1 MKLQSL
7 KYLILFIMLLF
18 PREINN
24 DHLYPVNNDLTKI
37 TISRHVVNE
46 SQKKDCLNLELRK
59 SKSRPTN
66 QDIKVETTVID
77 CSGSNY
83 SKTRFIKLFIIQKIA
98 SSKRD
103 YSLSS
108 PYYLLISQTFHIST
122 FIRILRI

>member
-7 KYLILFIMLLF
+7 KYLILITIFLSQG
-18 PREINN
+18 EINKN
-24 DHLYPVNNDLTKI
+24 HFYYVKNDLNKI
-37 TISRHVVNE
+37 TNSRPVINE

-66 QDIKVETTVID
+66 QDEKVETTVID
-77 CSGSNY
+77 CSGSNN
-83 SKTRFIKLFIIQKIA
+83 SESRFINLLIIQKIVF
-98 SSKRD
+98 SERD